1 MDDDR
6 ESDLVTRLKNGDEAA
21 FREIV
26 SQHNDSMLRV
36 ARAFV
41 KSDDVAEEVVQETWM
56 HVYNGIGRFEGRS
69 SFKTWLFTIL
79 RNRARTRGT
88 REARTRPVSSRGSRS
103 DEGEERS
110 VDVDQFDPEDNWV
123 TPPSYSELS
132 SPSDD
137 SLRAELFQEVQ
148 VGLEKLPE
156 NQRMVVTLR
165 DLLGWSSNDVQ
176 DYMEISEANQRV
188 LLHRGRARLRK
199 ELTGYMAA
207 GE

>member
-1 MDDDR
+1 MTVQDEELVARLRAHDD
-6 ESDLVTRLKNGDEAA
+6 AA

-26 SQHNDSMLRV
+26 KRYGDSMHRV

-41 KSDDVAEEVVQETWM
+41 KSDDVADEVVQETWL
-56 HVYNGIGRFEGRS
+56 HVYNGIDRFEGRS

-79 RNRARTRGT
+79 RNRARTRGA
-88 REARTRPVSSRGSRS
+88 REDRTRPFSALSGATQ
-103 DEGEERS
+103 EGEERS
-110 VDVDQFDPEDNWV
+110 VDADQFDPEDNWV
-123 TPPSYSELS
+123 TPPGYEQLS

-137 SLRAELFQEVQ
+137 SLRAELFHEVQ
-148 VGLEKLPE
+148 AGLEKLPE

-199 ELTGYMAA
+199 ELAGYMA
-207 GE
+207 EPD

>member
-1 MDDDR
+1 MDER
-6 ESDLVTRLKNGDEAA
+6 EADLVSRLQAGDEAA

-26 SQHNDSMLRV
+26 SRYNDSMVRV

-88 REARTRPVSSRGSRS
+88 REARTRPFSSLGSKAE
-103 DEGEERS
+103 DGEERS
-110 VDVDQFDPEDNWV
+110 FDADQLDPQDNWV
-123 TPPSYSELS
+123 TPPSYAELS

-165 DLLGWSSNDVQ
+165 DLLGWSSTDVQ
-176 DYMEISEANQRV
+176 DYLEVSEANQRV

-199 ELTGYMAA
+199 ELTGYMSA